1 MVACRVAGVV
11 SVRHAGDA
19 LHAGARIERRGRF
32 LVDGVACCGSGRAVS
47 SSVEPPSCCAS
58 VDIGSR
64 VAVRCVVQPDVALA
78 TKRWCDAHALF
89 VFGQLVSRGC

>member
-64 VAVRCVVQPDVALA
+64 VAVRCVVQPVVTIVPEFRHFWLLPLG
-78 TKRWCDAHALF
+78 WCF
-89 VFGQLVSRGC
+89 STVSV